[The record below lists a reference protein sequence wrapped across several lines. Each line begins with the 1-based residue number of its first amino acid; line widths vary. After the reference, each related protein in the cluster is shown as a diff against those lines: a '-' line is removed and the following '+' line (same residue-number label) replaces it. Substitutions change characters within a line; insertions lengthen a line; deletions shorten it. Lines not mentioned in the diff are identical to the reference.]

1 MTNKKLYLIGDPV
14 DHSLSPL
21 LHGAMIAQTG
31 VHYTYEVRRVQPR
44 DLADFVA
51 EAKAGGCA
59 GFNVTMPHKEA
70 ILPLLDELSPAAAA
84 CGAVNTVCIKNG
96 RAIGY
101 NTDGR
106 GFVDSLRARGL
117 EPEGKTVLLLGTG
130 GAGDA
135 ICDALV
141 GAGVKK
147 IFVTNRSVYP
157 AQDLAARYPDKA
169 QFIYFGIFP
178 VRHAMAESDLFIN
191 ATSLGM
197 AGMKEFSDLGFLRD
211 APAGVTVYDL
221 VYNPRQT
228 MLLREAEKRGLLNL
242 KTTPDCVPYLL
253 KEKNVRL
260 FTTHKIYSETELHAR
275 YEIMLE
281 NYSKVLRIEALTM
294 LEMVNTDILPAVSDY
309 TAKLVRTAE
318 DKKAL
323 LGSAAGGYEQ
333 KTAARLSSLTE
344 IASEDAAKLDDAL
357 LQAGDL
363 PTAQEAASFYQAEV
377 FKDMT
382 ELRLAVDEMETLTSR
397 ACWPYPSYGDLLFS
411 VR

>member
-101 NTDGR
+101 NTDGP

-197 AGMKEFSDLGFLRD
+197 AGMKEFSDL
-211 APAGVTVYDL
+211 
-221 VYNPRQT
+221 
-228 MLLREAEKRGLLNL
+228 
-242 KTTPDCVPYLL
+242 
-253 KEKNVRL
+253 
-260 FTTHKIYSETELHAR
+260 
-275 YEIMLE
+275 
-281 NYSKVLRIEALTM
+281 
-294 LEMVNTDILPAVSDY
+294 
-309 TAKLVRTAE
+309 
-318 DKKAL
+318 
-323 LGSAAGGYEQ
+323 AGGGR
-333 KTAARLSSLTE
+333 KARPAHRVRHRPAALPGGPCLQDVHRQGRGY
-344 IASEDAAKLDDAL
+344 ARPAL
-357 LQAGDL
+357 GAGGQAG
-363 PTAQEAASFYQAEV
+363 
-377 FKDMT
+377 
-382 ELRLAVDEMETLTSR
+382 LRLTPVPRGYIIPE
-397 ACWPYPSYGDLLFS
+397 GFS
-411 VR
+411 PFL

>member
-130 GAGDA
+130 APE
-135 ICDALV
+135 
-141 GAGVKK
+141 
-147 IFVTNRSVYP
+147 TPSVMRWSAP
-157 AQDLAARYPDKA
+157 VLKRYLSP
-169 QFIYFGIFP
+169 
-178 VRHAMAESDLFIN
+178 
-191 ATSLGM
+191 
-197 AGMKEFSDLGFLRD
+197 
-211 APAGVTVYDL
+211 
-221 VYNPRQT
+221 
-228 MLLREAEKRGLLNL
+228 
-242 KTTPDCVPYLL
+242 
-253 KEKNVRL
+253 
-260 FTTHKIYSETELHAR
+260 
-275 YEIMLE
+275 
-281 NYSKVLRIEALTM
+281 
-294 LEMVNTDILPAVSDY
+294 
-309 TAKLVRTAE
+309 
-318 DKKAL
+318 
-323 LGSAAGGYEQ
+323 
-333 KTAARLSSLTE
+333 TAASIRPRIWPRVTRIRRSS
-344 IASEDAAKLDDAL
+344 S
-357 LQAGDL
+357 
-363 PTAQEAASFYQAEV
+363 
-377 FKDMT
+377 
-382 ELRLAVDEMETLTSR
+382 TSAFSPSAMPWPR
-397 ACWPYPSYGDLLFS
+397 ATCSSTPPLWAWPA
-411 VR
+411 

>member
-31 VHYTYEVRRVQPR
+31 VHYTYEVRRVQTR

-101 NTDGR
+101 NTDGP

-228 MLLREAEKRGLLNL
+228 MLLREAEKRGLD
-242 KTTPDCVPYLL
+242 P
-253 KEKNVRL
+253 EE
-260 FTTHKIYSETELHAR
+260 FA
-275 YEIMLE
+275 
-281 NYSKVLRIEALTM
+281 
-294 LEMVNTDILPAVSDY
+294 
-309 TAKLVRTAE
+309 
-318 DKKAL
+318 
-323 LGSAAGGYEQ
+323 SAAITAHRVRHRPAALPGGPCLQDVHRQGRGY
-333 KTAARLSSLTE
+333 ARPVLG
-344 IASEDAAKLDDAL
+344 AGG
-357 LQAGDL
+357 QAG
-363 PTAQEAASFYQAEV
+363 
-377 FKDMT
+377 
-382 ELRLAVDEMETLTSR
+382 LRLTPVPRGYIIPE
-397 ACWPYPSYGDLLFS
+397 GFS
-411 VR
+411 PFL

>member
-101 NTDGR
+101 NTDGP

-147 IFVTNRSVYP
+147 ISSP
-157 AQDLAARYPDKA
+157 
-169 QFIYFGIFP
+169 
-178 VRHAMAESDLFIN
+178 
-191 ATSLGM
+191 
-197 AGMKEFSDLGFLRD
+197 
-211 APAGVTVYDL
+211 
-221 VYNPRQT
+221 
-228 MLLREAEKRGLLNL
+228 
-242 KTTPDCVPYLL
+242 
-253 KEKNVRL
+253 
-260 FTTHKIYSETELHAR
+260 
-275 YEIMLE
+275 
-281 NYSKVLRIEALTM
+281 
-294 LEMVNTDILPAVSDY
+294 
-309 TAKLVRTAE
+309 
-318 DKKAL
+318 
-323 LGSAAGGYEQ
+323 
-333 KTAARLSSLTE
+333 TAASIRPRIWPRVTRIRRSS
-344 IASEDAAKLDDAL
+344 S
-357 LQAGDL
+357 
-363 PTAQEAASFYQAEV
+363 
-377 FKDMT
+377 
-382 ELRLAVDEMETLTSR
+382 TSAFSPSAMPWPR
-397 ACWPYPSYGDLLFS
+397 ATCSSTPPLWAWPA
-411 VR
+411 

>member
-44 DLADFVA
+44 DLAEFVA

-178 VRHAMAESDLFIN
+178 VRRAMAESDLFIN

-197 AGMKEFSDLGFLRD
+197 ARHEGVFPTWASCVTP
-211 APAGVTVYDL
+211 PAGVTVYDL

-228 MLLREAEKRGLLNL
+228 MLLREAEKRGLP
-242 KTTPDCVPYLL
+242 TVSGIDLL
-253 KEKNVRL
+253 L
-260 FTTHKIYSETELHAR
+260 Y
-275 YEIMLE
+275 
-281 NYSKVLRIEALTM
+281 
-294 LEMVNTDILPAVSDY
+294 
-309 TAKLVRTAE
+309 
-318 DKKAL
+318 
-323 LGSAAGGYEQ
+323 Q
-333 KTAARLSSLTE
+333 AARAFKMFTGKDVDMPALFSALE
-344 IASEDAAKLDDAL
+344 GKLD
-357 LQAGDL
+357 
-363 PTAQEAASFYQAEV
+363 
-377 FKDMT
+377 
-382 ELRLAVDEMETLTSR
+382 
-397 ACWPYPSYGDLLFS
+397 
-411 VR
+411 

>member
-1 MTNKKLYLIGDPV
+1 MTNKKLYLIVAPV

-21 LHGAMIAQTG
+21 LHGAMIAQPG

-228 MLLREAEKRGLLNL
+228 MLLREAEKRGLP
-242 KTTPDCVPYLL
+242 TVSGIDLL
-253 KEKNVRL
+253 L
-260 FTTHKIYSETELHAR
+260 Y
-275 YEIMLE
+275 
-281 NYSKVLRIEALTM
+281 
-294 LEMVNTDILPAVSDY
+294 
-309 TAKLVRTAE
+309 
-318 DKKAL
+318 
-323 LGSAAGGYEQ
+323 Q
-333 KTAARLSSLTE
+333 AARAFKMFTGKDVDMPALFSALE
-344 IASEDAAKLDDAL
+344 GKLD
-357 LQAGDL
+357 
-363 PTAQEAASFYQAEV
+363 
-377 FKDMT
+377 
-382 ELRLAVDEMETLTSR
+382 
-397 ACWPYPSYGDLLFS
+397 
-411 VR
+411 

>member
-101 NTDGR
+101 NTDGP

>member
-191 ATSLGM
+191 ATSLGPGRPCCC
-197 AGMKEFSDLGFLRD
+197 ARPKS
-211 APAGVTVYDL
+211 AACPPCPASTCCSTRRPVPSRCSPARTWICPPCSRRWRASWTEVDTRPTRL
-221 VYNPRQT
+221 YNTR
-228 MLLREAEKRGLLNL
+228 
-242 KTTPDCVPYLL
+242 
-253 KEKNVRL
+253 RL
-260 FTTHKIYSETELHAR
+260 FTFSLR
-275 YEIMLE
+275 YFL
-281 NYSKVLRIEALTM
+281 
-294 LEMVNTDILPAVSDY
+294 
-309 TAKLVRTAE
+309 
-318 DKKAL
+318 
-323 LGSAAGGYEQ
+323 
-333 KTAARLSSLTE
+333 
-344 IASEDAAKLDDAL
+344 
-357 LQAGDL
+357 
-363 PTAQEAASFYQAEV
+363 
-377 FKDMT
+377 
-382 ELRLAVDEMETLTSR
+382 
-397 ACWPYPSYGDLLFS
+397 
-411 VR
+411 

>member
-157 AQDLAARYPDKA
+157 AQDLPRVTR
-169 QFIYFGIFP
+169 I
-178 VRHAMAESDLFIN
+178 RRSSS
-191 ATSLGM
+191 TS
-197 AGMKEFSDLGFLRD
+197 AFS
-211 APAGVTVYDL
+211 P
-221 VYNPRQT
+221 
-228 MLLREAEKRGLLNL
+228 
-242 KTTPDCVPYLL
+242 
-253 KEKNVRL
+253 
-260 FTTHKIYSETELHAR
+260 
-275 YEIMLE
+275 
-281 NYSKVLRIEALTM
+281 
-294 LEMVNTDILPAVSDY
+294 
-309 TAKLVRTAE
+309 
-318 DKKAL
+318 
-323 LGSAAGGYEQ
+323 SAAPWPRA
-333 KTAARLSSLTE
+333 TCSSTPPLW
-344 IASEDAAKLDDAL
+344 A
-357 LQAGDL
+357 
-363 PTAQEAASFYQAEV
+363 
-377 FKDMT
+377 
-382 ELRLAVDEMETLTSR
+382 
-397 ACWPYPSYGDLLFS
+397 WPA
-411 VR
+411 

>member
-31 VHYTYEVRRVQPR
+31 AHYTYEVRRVQPR

-59 GFNVTMPHKEA
+59 GFNVTMPHKE
-70 ILPLLDELSPAAAA
+70 
-84 CGAVNTVCIKNG
+84 GIKNG

-169 QFIYFGIFP
+169 QFIFFGIFP

-228 MLLREAEKRGLLNL
+228 MLLREAEKRGLP
-242 KTTPDCVPYLL
+242 TVSGIDLL
-253 KEKNVRL
+253 L
-260 FTTHKIYSETELHAR
+260 Y
-275 YEIMLE
+275 
-281 NYSKVLRIEALTM
+281 
-294 LEMVNTDILPAVSDY
+294 
-309 TAKLVRTAE
+309 
-318 DKKAL
+318 
-323 LGSAAGGYEQ
+323 Q
-333 KTAARLSSLTE
+333 AARAFKMFTGKDVDMPALFSALE
-344 IASEDAAKLDDAL
+344 GKLD
-357 LQAGDL
+357 
-363 PTAQEAASFYQAEV
+363 
-377 FKDMT
+377 
-382 ELRLAVDEMETLTSR
+382 
-397 ACWPYPSYGDLLFS
+397 
-411 VR
+411 

>member
-1 MTNKKLYLIGDPV
+1 MD
-14 DHSLSPL
+14 
-21 LHGAMIAQTG
+21 
-31 VHYTYEVRRVQPR
+31 
-44 DLADFVA
+44 
-51 EAKAGGCA
+51 GGSVCKSC
-59 GFNVTMPHKEA
+59 GA
-70 ILPLLDELSPAAAA
+70 ILPLLDGLSPAAAA

-101 NTDGR
+101 NTGGR

-117 EPEGKTVLLLGTG
+117 APEGKTVLLLGTG

-197 AGMKEFSDLGFLRD
+197 AGMKEFSVLGFLRD

-228 MLLREAEKRGLLNL
+228 MLLREAEKRGLP
-242 KTTPDCVPYLL
+242 TVSGIDLL
-253 KEKNVRL
+253 LYQAARAFKM
-260 FTTHKIYSETELHAR
+260 FTGKDVD
-275 YEIMLE
+275 M
-281 NYSKVLRIEALTM
+281 
-294 LEMVNTDILPAVSDY
+294 P
-309 TAKLVRTAE
+309 
-318 DKKAL
+318 AL
-323 LGSAAGGYEQ
+323 LSALEG
-333 KTAARLSSLTE
+333 
-344 IASEDAAKLDDAL
+344 KLD
-357 LQAGDL
+357 
-363 PTAQEAASFYQAEV
+363 
-377 FKDMT
+377 
-382 ELRLAVDEMETLTSR
+382 
-397 ACWPYPSYGDLLFS
+397 
-411 VR
+411 

>member
-1 MTNKKLYLIGDPV
+1 MAKSAVRFRDSVAQFERLSADIAARRFAPVYLLMGDESYFIDALCDRLASTILGEAERSFNQIVLYGRDTEPGQVINFCRQMPMMG
-14 DHSLSPL
+14 S
-21 LHGAMIAQTG
+21 
-31 VHYTYEVRRVQPR
+31 YEVVI
-44 DLADFVA
+44 LK
-51 EAKAGGCA
+51 EAQQMRQIEKLSLYTQKPQASTILVVC
-59 GFNVTMPHKEA
+59 HKEKSVDKRSA
-70 ILPLLDELSPAAAA
+70 FYKQAAA

-228 MLLREAEKRGLLNL
+228 MLLREAEKRGLP
-242 KTTPDCVPYLL
+242 TVSGIDLL
-253 KEKNVRL
+253 L
-260 FTTHKIYSETELHAR
+260 Y
-275 YEIMLE
+275 
-281 NYSKVLRIEALTM
+281 
-294 LEMVNTDILPAVSDY
+294 
-309 TAKLVRTAE
+309 
-318 DKKAL
+318 
-323 LGSAAGGYEQ
+323 Q
-333 KTAARLSSLTE
+333 AARAFKMFTGKDVDMPALFSALE
-344 IASEDAAKLDDAL
+344 GKLD
-357 LQAGDL
+357 
-363 PTAQEAASFYQAEV
+363 
-377 FKDMT
+377 
-382 ELRLAVDEMETLTSR
+382 
-397 ACWPYPSYGDLLFS
+397 
-411 VR
+411 

>member
-141 GAGVKK
+141 GAGVK
-147 IFVTNRSVYP
+147 R
-157 AQDLAARYPDKA
+157 
-169 QFIYFGIFP
+169 
-178 VRHAMAESDLFIN
+178 
-191 ATSLGM
+191 
-197 AGMKEFSDLGFLRD
+197 FSS
-211 APAGVTVYDL
+211 P
-221 VYNPRQT
+221 
-228 MLLREAEKRGLLNL
+228 
-242 KTTPDCVPYLL
+242 
-253 KEKNVRL
+253 
-260 FTTHKIYSETELHAR
+260 
-275 YEIMLE
+275 
-281 NYSKVLRIEALTM
+281 
-294 LEMVNTDILPAVSDY
+294 
-309 TAKLVRTAE
+309 
-318 DKKAL
+318 
-323 LGSAAGGYEQ
+323 
-333 KTAARLSSLTE
+333 TAASIRPRIWPRVTRIRRSS
-344 IASEDAAKLDDAL
+344 S
-357 LQAGDL
+357 
-363 PTAQEAASFYQAEV
+363 
-377 FKDMT
+377 
-382 ELRLAVDEMETLTSR
+382 TSAFSPSAMPWPR
-397 ACWPYPSYGDLLFS
+397 ATCSSMPPPWAWPA
-411 VR
+411 

>member
-51 EAKAGGCA
+51 EAKAG
-59 GFNVTMPHKEA
+59 
-70 ILPLLDELSPAAAA
+70 
-84 CGAVNTVCIKNG
+84 
-96 RAIGY
+96 
-101 NTDGR
+101 

-228 MLLREAEKRGLLNL
+228 MLLREAEKRGLP
-242 KTTPDCVPYLL
+242 TVSGIDLL
-253 KEKNVRL
+253 LYQAARAFKM
-260 FTTHKIYSETELHAR
+260 FTGKDVD
-275 YEIMLE
+275 M
-281 NYSKVLRIEALTM
+281 
-294 LEMVNTDILPAVSDY
+294 P
-309 TAKLVRTAE
+309 
-318 DKKAL
+318 AL
-323 LGSAAGGYEQ
+323 LSALEG
-333 KTAARLSSLTE
+333 
-344 IASEDAAKLDDAL
+344 KLD
-357 LQAGDL
+357 
-363 PTAQEAASFYQAEV
+363 
-377 FKDMT
+377 
-382 ELRLAVDEMETLTSR
+382 
-397 ACWPYPSYGDLLFS
+397 
-411 VR
+411 

>member
-1 MTNKKLYLIGDPV
+1 
-14 DHSLSPL
+14 
-21 LHGAMIAQTG
+21 MIAQTG

-178 VRHAMAESDLFIN
+178 VRRAMAESDLFIN

-228 MLLREAEKRGLLNL
+228 MLLREAEKRGLP
-242 KTTPDCVPYLL
+242 TVSGIDLL
-253 KEKNVRL
+253 L
-260 FTTHKIYSETELHAR
+260 Y
-275 YEIMLE
+275 
-281 NYSKVLRIEALTM
+281 
-294 LEMVNTDILPAVSDY
+294 
-309 TAKLVRTAE
+309 
-318 DKKAL
+318 
-323 LGSAAGGYEQ
+323 Q
-333 KTAARLSSLTE
+333 AARAFKMFTGKDVDMPALFSALE
-344 IASEDAAKLDDAL
+344 GKLD
-357 LQAGDL
+357 
-363 PTAQEAASFYQAEV
+363 
-377 FKDMT
+377 
-382 ELRLAVDEMETLTSR
+382 
-397 ACWPYPSYGDLLFS
+397 
-411 VR
+411 

>member
-228 MLLREAEKRGLLNL
+228 KSAACPPCPASTCCSTRR
-242 KTTPDCVPYLL
+242 PVPSRCSPARTWICPPCSRRWRASWTEVDTRPARLY
-253 KEKNVRL
+253 NTRRL
-260 FTTHKIYSETELHAR
+260 FTFSLR
-275 YEIMLE
+275 YFL
-281 NYSKVLRIEALTM
+281 
-294 LEMVNTDILPAVSDY
+294 
-309 TAKLVRTAE
+309 
-318 DKKAL
+318 
-323 LGSAAGGYEQ
+323 
-333 KTAARLSSLTE
+333 
-344 IASEDAAKLDDAL
+344 
-357 LQAGDL
+357 
-363 PTAQEAASFYQAEV
+363 
-377 FKDMT
+377 
-382 ELRLAVDEMETLTSR
+382 
-397 ACWPYPSYGDLLFS
+397 
-411 VR
+411 